1 MIETGLI
8 IAGILFTTFVFL
20 MITVING
27 ITEASLWHLNSF
39 LPMSKDNNKKL
50 HSLWVTQ
57 RTFIGLMTILP
68 NLLMCGYFGQ
78 YLIMVIYPIAL
89 WLMHPF
95 FHLGSMYEQR
105 RELNPFADDYE
116 KGWKSD
122 PSSTSESK
130 INIAYIARVYFMIFG
145 LVMWVLCIL
154 IAFM

>member
-1 MIETGLI
+1 MAAGFI
-8 IAGILFTTFVFL
+8 IASIIFTTFLYL
-20 MITVING
+20 MVTVIGG

-39 LPMSKDNNKKL
+39 LPMNKENNKKL

-57 RTFIGLMTILP
+57 RTLFGLLTIIP
-68 NLLMCGYFGQ
+68 TIIFCVYFGQ
-78 YLIMVIYPIAL
+78 YLIMVLYPIAL

-130 INIAYIARVYFMIFG
+130 INIPYLARVYFMIFG
-145 LVMWVLCIL
+145 LFIWVLCIL
-154 IAFM
+154 IALL

>member
-1 MIETGLI
+1 MAAGFI
-8 IAGILFTTFVFL
+8 IASIIFTTFLYL
-20 MITVING
+20 MVTVIGG

-39 LPMSKDNNKKL
+39 LPMNKENNKKL

-57 RTFIGLMTILP
+57 RTLFGLLTIIP
-68 NLLMCGYFGQ
+68 TIIFCVYFGQ
-78 YLIMVIYPIAL
+78 YLIMILYPIAL

-105 RELNPFADDYE
+105 RELNPFIEDYE

-130 INIAYIARVYFMIFG
+130 INIPYLARVYFMIFG
-145 LVMWVLCIL
+145 LFIWVLCIL
-154 IAFM
+154 IALL

>member
-1 MIETGLI
+1 MAAGFI
-8 IAGILFTTFVFL
+8 IASIIFTTFLYL
-20 MITVING
+20 MVTVIGG

-39 LPMSKDNNKKL
+39 LPMNKDNNKKL

-57 RTFIGLMTILP
+57 RTLFGLLTIIP
-68 NLLMCGYFGQ
+68 TIIFCVYFGQ
-78 YLIMVIYPIAL
+78 YLIMVLYPIAL

-130 INIAYIARVYFMIFG
+130 INIPYLARVYFMIFG
-145 LVMWVLCIL
+145 LFIWVLCIL
-154 IAFM
+154 IALL

>member
-1 MIETGLI
+1 MAAGFI
-8 IAGILFTTFVFL
+8 IASIIFTTFLYL
-20 MITVING
+20 MVTVIGG

-39 LPMSKDNNKKL
+39 LPMNKENNKKL

-57 RTFIGLMTILP
+57 RTLFGLLTIIP
-68 NLLMCGYFGQ
+68 TIIFCVYFGH
-78 YLIMVIYPIAL
+78 YLIMVLYPIAL

-145 LVMWVLCIL
+145 LFIWVLCIL
-154 IAFM
+154 IALL